1 MLIETPY
8 KNGDTITIKLVGGD
22 EVVARFDDSAG
33 PDEIKLIKPMVVMMA
48 QQGFG
53 FMPYV
58 LTADPDTKITIPRS
72 QILAI
77 VKTHKP
83 VADAYIKQTTGLTI

>member
-8 KNGDTITIKLVGGD
+8 AVNDTVTLKLIGGD
-22 EVVARFDDSAG
+22 EVVARLAEETSTSVV
-33 PDEIKLIKPMVVMMA
+33 LTKPMVVMMA

-58 LTADPDTKITIPRS
+58 LTANPDTKVNMPK
-72 QILAI
+72 QHILTI

-83 VADAYIKQTTGLTI
+83 VADAYLKQTTGLTL

>member
-1 MLIETPY
+1 MLIETSY
-8 KNGDTITIKLVGGD
+8 SVGDTVTLKLIGGD
-22 EVVARFDDSAG
+22 EVVARLSEENDGSVL
-33 PDEIKLIKPMVVMMA
+33 LIKPMVVMMA

-58 LTADPDTKITIPRS
+58 LTAGPDTKVSLPKQHVLTM
-72 QILAI
+72 

-83 VADAYIKQTTGLTI
+83 VADAYIKQTTGLAI